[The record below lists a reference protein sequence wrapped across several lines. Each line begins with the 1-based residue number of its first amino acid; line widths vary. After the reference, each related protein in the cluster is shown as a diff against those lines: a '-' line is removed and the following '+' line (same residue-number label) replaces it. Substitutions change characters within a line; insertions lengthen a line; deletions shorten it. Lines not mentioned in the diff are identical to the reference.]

1 MGTRLYVGNLS
12 FNTMENDLRDLF
24 SKAGTVANCD
34 LITDKFTGRSRGFAF
49 VEMATQA
56 EADKAVAEFNGKE
69 FGGRV
74 LTVNEA
80 RPREDRPRRDFD
92 GGGGGGGGGGGRRG
106 GRSFDRDR
114 QY

>member
-12 FNTMENDLRDLF
+12 FNTMESDLRDLF
-24 SKAGTVANCD
+24 SKSGTVTNCD

-49 VEMATQA
+49 VEMANQA
-56 EADKAVAEFNGKE
+56 DADKAVTELNGKE

-92 GGGGGGGGGGGRRG
+92 GGGRGGEGRGGGRG
-106 GRSFDRDR
+106 FDRER
-114 QY
+114 RY